1 MRHMKKNEKVKLI
14 REIEKPI
21 KIFGK
26 QLKITRVVLILA
38 AFLIYFV
45 ALYYETKSNTP
56 LVLGI
61 IPLVLLSFTLILI
74 KNRILYIGKY
84 NIECSNAGD
93 LYITKLK
100 GSCPKCNGQLKVVK
114 KLNDQFVIC
123 KNNKEHKFYLQEN

>member
-1 MRHMKKNEKVKLI
+1 MKKNEKVKLI

-26 QLKITRVVLILA
+26 QLKITRVVLILV

-45 ALYYETKSNTP
+45 ALYYETRSNTP

-74 KNRILYIGKY
+74 KIEFYILVNTI
-84 NIECSNAGD
+84 
-93 LYITKLK
+93 
-100 GSCPKCNGQLKVVK
+100 
-114 KLNDQFVIC
+114 
-123 KNNKEHKFYLQEN
+123 

>member
-1 MRHMKKNEKVKLI
+1 MKKNEKVKLI

-74 KNRILYIGKY
+74 KNRILYIGKH

-100 GSCPKCNGQLKVVK
+100 GFCPKCQGELKVVK